1 MDLRI
6 QQEIPGLKFL
16 GNSLGDNNFRLVL
29 DVRNFLNLLNDDWG
43 RWTDGPRD
51 DDNPLVNAD
60 LVLASDV
67 AANGVDAATK
77 LLGDDPR
84 ELCRSQSDCVYRFNS
99 YNENDVNDTSRNKS
113 VYQIRLGVRFDF

>member
-6 QQEIPGLKFL
+6 QQEIPGLSFL

-29 DVRNFLNLLNDDWG
+29 DIRNFLNLLNDDWG
-43 RWTDGPRD
+43 RWTNGPFD
-51 DDNPLVNAD
+51 DENPLVDAD

-67 AANGVDAATK
+67 ALNGVDGATK
-77 LLGDDPR
+77 LLGNDPR
-84 ELCRSQSDCVYRFNS
+84 TMCLSQSDCVYRFNGWDD
-99 YNENDVNDTSRNKS
+99 NDINDVSRSGS